1 VSDEGQRMDPERLDQ
16 LVEALLFVAE
26 GPIRAADLGK
36 VLGVEE
42 AEALA
47 ALLRLQVACAN
58 RGIRVQHE
66 RGRFQF
72 VSAPEAAPYV
82 EALLGLDLST
92 KLSVAAL
99 ETLAIIAYRQPITR
113 AEVSAIRGV
122 DSDGVVRTLVA
133 RGLIGELGRL
143 EQAGRPILYGTT
155 DEFLQYFGLDDVT
168 RLPALNGTEAAPD
181 TPGSDAGKA
190 G

>member
-1 VSDEGQRMDPERLDQ
+1 MDAERLHQ

-26 GPIRAADLGK
+26 GPIRAADLAK

-42 AEALA
+42 AEAQA
-47 ALLRLQVACAN
+47 ALLRLQAACAN

-82 EALLGLDLST
+82 ETLLGLDLAT
-92 KLSVAAL
+92 KLSAAAL

-133 RGLIGELGRL
+133 RGLIGEMGRL

-155 DEFLQYFGLDDVT
+155 EEFLQYFGLDDVT
-168 RLPALNGTEAAPD
+168 RLPALNGADSSAEAPD
-181 TPGSDAGKA
+181 AEPGDAG
-190 G
+190 